1 MEIIILKTTIASKD
15 HTGTQCF
22 QYLQGE
28 IYDIYDEL
36 AKVFLKEGWG
46 KLAIDEIDE
55 YEDKAID
62 EYEDYE
68 DKAIDEYEDKAIDNL
83 ENKQFKTKKVN
94 KNAE

>member
-15 HTGTQCF
+15 YTGTQCF

-46 KLAIDEIDE
+46 KLVIDE
-55 YEDKAID
+55 YEDKTID
-62 EYEDYE
+62 EYE

>member
-46 KLAIDEIDE
+46 KLAIDED
-55 YEDKAID
+55 
-62 EYEDYE
+62 EDYE

>member
-15 HTGTQCF
+15 YTGTQCF

-36 AKVFLKEGWG
+36 AEVFLKEGWG
-46 KLAIDEIDE
+46 KLAIDED
-55 YEDKAID
+55 EDKAID
-62 EYEDYE
+62 EYEY
-68 DKAIDEYEDKAIDNL
+68 EYEDKAIDNL

>member
-1 MEIIILKTTIASKD
+1 MEIRILKTTIASKD

-22 QYLQGE
+22 EYLQGE
-28 IYDIYDEL
+28 IYDIYDDL
-36 AKVFLKEGWG
+36 AEVFLNEGWG
-46 KLAIDEIDE
+46 ELAIDE

-62 EYEDYE
+62 NDL
-68 DKAIDEYEDKAIDNL
+68 AIDEYEDKAIDNL